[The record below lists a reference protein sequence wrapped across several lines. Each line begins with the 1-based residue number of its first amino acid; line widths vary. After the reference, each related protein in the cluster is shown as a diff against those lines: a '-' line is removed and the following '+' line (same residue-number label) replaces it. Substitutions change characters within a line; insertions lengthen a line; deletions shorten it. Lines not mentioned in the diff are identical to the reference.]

1 MFIIPIDFNLLLL
14 TDLSLISAEED
25 IMANSNEMMAL
36 SKSFSRLEEERVY
49 QIIDNYLEKNG
60 NPLMIVNAL
69 SNGMQE
75 VGQLFK
81 NDE

>member
-1 MFIIPIDFNLLLL
+1 
-14 TDLSLISAEED
+14 
-25 IMANSNEMMAL
+25 MANSNEMMAL

>member
-1 MFIIPIDFNLLLL
+1 
-14 TDLSLISAEED
+14 
-25 IMANSNEMMAL
+25 MANSNEMMAL

-75 VGQLFK
+75 VGQLFN